1 MTMLRPD
8 DNWRIEV
15 EMKYALCIIITAL
28 LSYLWGSLNSAIIA
42 VRLIKGE
49 DIREKGSGN
58 AGLTNVIRVYGKGLG
73 VVTLLG
79 DLFKGVIAVLLAR
92 YIVTNVVGVTFFG
105 GDKIFIG
112 YIAGLFTIIGHMFP
126 LYYGFHGGK
135 GVLLAATTLIA
146 MDPLTCV
153 VSLAVFFVLI
163 GITKYVS
170 VGSICAAIT
179 YPVFTLIYQSIRA
192 DEFPGHI
199 ANFAIAAIIGFM
211 IVYMHKPNI
220 ERLKAGTE
228 NKIGQKKNKK

>member
-126 LYYGFHGGK
+126 RGQGRSACGDNAHCHGSADVCGIACGFFRAYRDNQVCFGRFDMCGDNISCVHAHLSEYK
-135 GVLLAATTLIA
+135 G
-146 MDPLTCV
+146 
-153 VSLAVFFVLI
+153 
-163 GITKYVS
+163 
-170 VGSICAAIT
+170 
-179 YPVFTLIYQSIRA
+179 
-192 DEFPGHI
+192 
-199 ANFAIAAIIGFM
+199 
-211 IVYMHKPNI
+211 
-220 ERLKAGTE
+220 
-228 NKIGQKKNKK
+228 